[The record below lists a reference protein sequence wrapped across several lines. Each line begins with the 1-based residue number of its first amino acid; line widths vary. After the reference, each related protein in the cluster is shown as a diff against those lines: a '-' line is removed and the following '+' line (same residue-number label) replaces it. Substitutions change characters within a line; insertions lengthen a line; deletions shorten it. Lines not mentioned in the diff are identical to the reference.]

1 MSELTDRIA
10 RKHFERGRMFELQDK
25 VEEAVAAY
33 REACALDPAFADPW
47 YFLGR
52 LLATTSRE
60 EDALSES
67 LTLLDRALAFEE
79 EPDPEI
85 VEWRGYVN
93 GRLRRYDD
101 ALRDYLLAVP
111 GGAPGVRVNAGR
123 MLMALG
129 RYDEAEAMLKETDEP
144 AAAPLLDALPRYRE
158 FIEAV
163 PPGVRRPPRPLRDPI
178 EEARAMRYLFGAT
191 LVLGTL
197 GDGGLELR
205 LPRYLQL
212 TYRHCA
218 VTLGRLMR
226 LIRDRSWHFD
236 AVGGAGPHH
245 GPVAAAL
252 AELLEI
258 PHVERAGAG
267 QRILLAHGV
276 LRSAEEAQQLR
287 KPWQAAGAEVVQL
300 ALGYSS
306 RGDPS
311 RSEPELIGLPA
322 QSAVEWYRVEP
333 WSRLEPDDDVTSGEF
348 PGFRVGPA
356 FFDSNTPRVAQ
367 ALVEACRK
375 YKNDAVA
382 AAVLDYYRRHPQV
395 RAFGPIAGANEASE
409 S

>member
-25 VEEAVAAY
+25 AEEAQDAY
-33 REACALDPAFADPW
+33 REACALDPQFPEPW

-52 LLATTSRE
+52 MLATGGRDES
-60 EDALSES
+60 ALSES
-67 LTLLDRALAFEE
+67 LEMLDRALTFGE
-79 EPDPEI
+79 DSEI
-85 VEWRGYVN
+85 IEWRGYVN

-101 ALRDYLLAVP
+101 ALKDYQAAIP
-111 GGAPGVRVNAGR
+111 GGAPGVRINAGR

-129 RYDEAEAMLKETDEP
+129 RYDEAEQVLRESDEP
-144 AAAPLLDALPRYRE
+144 AAQPLLDALPRYRE
-158 FIEAV
+158 FIEPV
-163 PPGVRRPPRPLRDPI
+163 PAGSTRPPRPLRDPV

-218 VTLGRLMR
+218 VTIGRLLR
-226 LIRDRSWHFD
+226 LVRERNWHFD
-236 AVGGAGPHH
+236 AVGGSGPHH

-252 AELLEI
+252 AELLEV
-258 PHVERAGAG
+258 PLVEKGAPG
-267 QRILLAHGV
+267 QRVLLAHGV
-276 LRSAEEAQQLR
+276 LRGADEAQSLR
-287 KPWQAAGAEVVQL
+287 KPWVAAGAEVVQL
-300 ALGYSS
+300 ALGFSS

-311 RSEPELIGLPA
+311 RAEPDLVGLPA
-322 QSAVEWYRVEP
+322 QCAVEWYRVEP
-333 WSRLEPDDDVTSGEF
+333 WSRLESDPTVTSGDF

-356 FFDSNTPRVAQ
+356 FFDSNSPRVTQ

-375 YKNDAVA
+375 YKNDPVA
-382 AAVLDYYRRHPQV
+382 AAVLDYYRRHAQL
-395 RAFGPIAGANEASE
+395 RAFGTAGGTGEASGP
-409 S
+409 